1 MKATVNEDLCCGC
14 GPCEDICGAVFHI
27 ENGVAKVRVEP
38 VPPDAEEDCRTA
50 IEECPTDAIS
60 IQ

>member
-1 MKATVNEDLCCGC
+1 MKANVNEDLCCGC
-14 GPCEDICGAVFHI
+14 GPCEDICGQVFHI
-27 ENGVAKVRVEP
+27 ENGVAKVQVDI

-50 IEECPTDAIS
+50 MEECPTDAIS